1 VCECVADELYQS
13 SSRNRYTSGTGAG
26 SYISR
31 GSASAAADRSGND
44 TFSRRYN
51 YRSRSDI
58 GPGGLATPRRY
69 ASQTLLDGS
78 RPGPTTPH
86 WRRDALESLQRELDT
101 LSRSPT
107 TTAAADRSTPIARGY
122 ASDTGY
128 MNDTIRSRTGVSAGH
143 GYSNNYD
150 YGRRLRRNY
159 DAADRY
165 VVTRVACST
174 TTDVGN
180 RVDGAAAV
188 ERVVNLK

>member
-31 GSASAAADRSGND
+31 GSASAADRTGVD

-128 MNDTIRSRTGVSAGH
+128 MNDTIRSRTGVSGH

-165 VVTRVACST
+165 VVTRVATT
-174 TTDVGN
+174 TTDVDS
-180 RVDGAAAV
+180 RVDGATV